1 MIISSIVPSF
11 LELED
16 LQMIKVLVSLVKS
29 GLSTI
34 LKLSIKESS
43 KVHKLKLSKGF
54 ASLESQAC
62 KAWE

>member
-1 MIISSIVPSF
+1 VPSF

-34 LKLSIKESS
+34 LKLFIKESS
-43 KVHKLKLSKGF
+43 KVHKLKLLKEF